1 MGRGRAVLVAVAV
14 ALAGAAGAAGSA
26 ELETRTADWIVTAP
40 DSLGTQADLDLVAR
54 ATQLCTDEVKLLVGR
69 RPANVERF
77 TMTWTPAAGG
87 SSYATQTGIV
97 NLAPPGYRLL
107 EPSTRPFVE
116 SYVGRGRC
124 FGPHEVAHVLTWESW
139 GQAWANEGFATFLD
153 RLYESTSW
161 SCCEAP
167 VTSRLACDET
177 GYTLAG
183 ERFAYTDLRSFAITT
198 RHYHTAACFWLEVHR
213 LGGFPTIRA
222 VLASMRA
229 RRPRTTGEFAVQHVN
244 PILGADL
251 RPVLGRY
258 GFGPADLQSEPRPPG
273 PLPCTRIGTARADRL
288 VGTAGADR
296 LCGLAGADRLDA
308 GAGRDVLEG
317 GAGADTVSARDRVRD
332 TIRCGAGRDLAVVD
346 RVDAVAR
353 DCERVRRP

>member
-1 MGRGRAVLVAVAV
+1 MRRRALL
-14 ALAGAAGAAGSA
+14 ALGLLALTAAPVAGAAEIRA
-26 ELETRTADWIVTAP
+26 ETADWALTAP
-40 DSLGTQADLDLVAR
+40 DSLGTQADLELVAR
-54 ATQLCTDEVKLLVGR
+54 ATQICTDEVKLLTGR
-69 RPANVERF
+69 RPANVRRF
-77 TMTWTPAAGG
+77 TMTWTPGPVGVAYGLP
-87 SSYATQTGIV
+87 TGIV
-97 NLAPPGYRLL
+97 NNFTPGYRLID
-107 EPSTRPFVE
+107 PGARSFIE

-198 RHYHTAACFWLEVHR
+198 RHYHTAACFWVEVHR
-213 LGGFPTIRA
+213 LGGFPAIRA

-229 RRPRTTGEFAVQHVN
+229 RRPRTTGELAVQHVS

-251 RPVLGRY
+251 RPALARY

-273 PLPCTRIGTARADRL
+273 PLPCTRIGTDRADRL
-288 VGTAGADR
+288 VGTPRADR
-296 LCGLAGADRLDA
+296 LCGLAGADRLDG

-317 GAGADTVSARDRVRD
+317 GAGADTVSARDRARD
-332 TIRCGAGRDLAVVD
+332 TIRCGAGRDLAFVD